1 MSKILQKSFYL
12 ILLVFVAVFIVSSLL
27 VRAQYNYAL
36 YGDNPILGMQQWSI
50 FLSVILLLL
59 CSGIGLYALLTTP

>member
-1 MSKILQKSFYL
+1 MSKMLQKSFYL